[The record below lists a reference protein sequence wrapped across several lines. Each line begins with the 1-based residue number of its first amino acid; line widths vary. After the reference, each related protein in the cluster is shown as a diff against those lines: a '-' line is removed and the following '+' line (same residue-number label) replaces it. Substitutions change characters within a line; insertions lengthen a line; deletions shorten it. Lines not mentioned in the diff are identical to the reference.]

1 MDEVKDQGKGVQ
13 EKDKYQRLPY
23 EAPAIVYKG
32 TLQVRAGST
41 PLGVS
46 SFEDPASSLD

>member
-1 MDEVKDQGKGVQ
+1 MEEVKDQGKGLQ
-13 EKDKYQRLPY
+13 EKDKHQRLPY

-41 PLGVS
+41 PLGVGKVS
-46 SFEDPASSLD
+46 P